1 MDGKLVLEKDIER
14 RLGSLVKQHGGKYIK
29 FYSSAETGI
38 PDRVVVLPGGVV
50 IFVELKRPKGG
61 KLSAMQK
68 YQIEQLRDLD
78 CWVEVVKNYEQIDE
92 LFQKYEKIGG

>member
-14 RLGSLVKQHGGKYIK
+14 RLGSLVKQYGGKYIK